1 MYNNIIGETN
11 QNLNVRMLCE
21 SLKNKLYLTKLIMFV
36 SRVCYK
42 YTASGKNHLYFN
54 RNRSHYNSRQ
64 YTLL

>member
-1 MYNNIIGETN
+1 
-11 QNLNVRMLCE
+11 MLCE

-36 SRVCYK
+36 SSVCYK